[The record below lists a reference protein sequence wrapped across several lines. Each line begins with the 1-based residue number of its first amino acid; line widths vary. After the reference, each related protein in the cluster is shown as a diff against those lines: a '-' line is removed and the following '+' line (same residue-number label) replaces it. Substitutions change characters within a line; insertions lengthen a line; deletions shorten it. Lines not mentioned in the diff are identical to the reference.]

1 MGLCKVT
8 FAVFVLVEVL
18 LAEMMEN
25 VIVRWLKIKNILYLM
40 VLDVSELIA
49 KITAV

>member
-1 MGLCKVT
+1 MEIIVKNNYVKNPFAYTMGLCKVT

-25 VIVRWLKIKNILYLM
+25 VIVR
-40 VLDVSELIA
+40 
-49 KITAV
+49 